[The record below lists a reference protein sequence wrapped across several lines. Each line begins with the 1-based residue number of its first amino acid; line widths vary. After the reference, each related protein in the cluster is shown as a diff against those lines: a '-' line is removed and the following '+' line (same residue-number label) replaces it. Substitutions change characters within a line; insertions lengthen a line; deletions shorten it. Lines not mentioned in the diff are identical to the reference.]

1 MPARKVEPEETDI
14 VINGKSYPIRFSLG
28 ALKALQ
34 RDHGINLLRGSSAA
48 DMLDPEKLAVVLF
61 YGMRGFDPKMTL
73 EWVEESVDTR
83 SLMGMIP
90 GLSAAISGGKTSSSP
105 NAPAPEPSGIGL
117 PSGASDGTTSD
128 LVNGRSGV

>member
-1 MPARKVEPEETDI
+1 MASRKPEAQETDI
-14 VINGKSYPIRFSLG
+14 VIAGKPYPIRFSLG
-28 ALKALQ
+28 TLKALQ
-34 RDHGINLLRGSSAA
+34 RDHGINLLRGASAT

-61 YGMRGFDPKMTL
+61 YGMRGFDASMTL
-73 EWVEESVDTR
+73 EWVEETVDTR
-83 SLMGMIP
+83 TLLSMIP
-90 GLSAAISGGKTSSSP
+90 GLSAAISGGKRADP